1 MTPNFSEEKDELM
14 LDLQE
19 ELEQK
24 QLEIS
29 KLQEERLILVKD
41 ARAAKDYRDEVDCM
55 QHKVGVICRNISWRI
70 FALPCLGIF
79 FDIIICIP

>member
-1 MTPNFSEEKDELM
+1 M

-29 KLQEERLILVKD
+29 KLQEERLELVKD
-41 ARAAKDYRDEVDCM
+41 ARAAKDYRDEIDCM
-55 QHKVGVICRNISWRI
+55 QHKVILHYFIN
-70 FALPCLGIF
+70 LGS
-79 FDIIICIP
+79 